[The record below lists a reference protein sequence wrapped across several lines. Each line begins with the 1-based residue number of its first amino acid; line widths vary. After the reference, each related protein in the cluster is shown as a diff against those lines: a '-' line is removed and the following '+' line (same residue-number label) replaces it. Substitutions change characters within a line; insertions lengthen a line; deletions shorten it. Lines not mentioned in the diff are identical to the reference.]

1 MGTSIARVGSE
12 LDGAV
17 LTLTLENPSRA
28 NALTDRML
36 EDLAAAAAEPP
47 PGTRAILLRGTGS
60 RHFSSGVDL
69 GGDPT
74 PARLRESEGRLRSA
88 VEALRESPV
97 PVIAA
102 LNGSAYG
109 GALEVAMACDWRVAA
124 RGIEVAMPPGRLGVV
139 YSLRG
144 LRLFVAAIGPART
157 AELFLTGTP
166 MDAER
171 ALAIGLVNALF
182 APDELLPRAREA
194 ARRVAAAA
202 PIAVQG
208 TVALIRALGQAPVSE
223 GVHESAEAWRARA
236 YASADLAEGLAAF
249 RERRAPRFTG
259 A

>member
-1 MGTSIARVGSE
+1 VGTSIARVGSE
-12 LDGAV
+12 LEGAV

-28 NALTDRML
+28 NALTDGML
-36 EDLAAAAAEPP
+36 EELAAAAAAPP
-47 PGTRAILLRGTGS
+47 PGTRAILLRGSGP

-74 PARLRESEGRLRSA
+74 PARLRESERRLGST
-88 VEALRESPV
+88 VEALRDSPV
-97 PVIAA
+97 PVIAV

-109 GALEVAMACDWRVAA
+109 GALEVALACDWRVAA
-124 RGIEVAMPPGRLGVV
+124 TDIELAMPPGRLGVV

-144 LRLFVAAIGPART
+144 LRLFVATIGPART
-157 AELFLTGTP
+157 AELFLTGAP
-166 MDAER
+166 VDAER
-171 ALAIGLVNALF
+171 ALAFGLVNALY

-208 TVALIRALGQAPVSE
+208 TVALIRALGEAAVPDGTQ
-223 GVHESAEAWRARA
+223 ESAEQWRARA
-236 YASADLAEGLAAF
+236 YASTDLAEGLAAF